1 MYKHE
6 NVSPAALVRNILFA
20 PQAARKRWCSPP
32 ATAWKS
38 MARQRSACQRMRL
51 LNPYC
56 KAARSVMAATLVGYR
71 STVTKLKSAY
81 NICSELHPDSIRW
94 SWARQKFLDK
104 QKRLINLRALL
115 VRLAPVFIGCFSGPF
130 AWRSRSARTP
140 KLLVGRCQLA
150 PLRLIW
156 LRKFSANLAAVKS
169 WFWELVKRAS
179 AQHARSFPEVSTTCA

>member
-1 MYKHE
+1 
-6 NVSPAALVRNILFA
+6 
-20 PQAARKRWCSPP
+20 
-32 ATAWKS
+32 
-38 MARQRSACQRMRL
+38 MARQRSAFQRMRL
-51 LNPYC
+51 LNACC
-56 KAARSVMAATLVGYR
+56 KTVRSMTASIVVRCR

-81 NICSELHPDSIRW
+81 NICAELHPDSIRW

-104 QKRLINLRALL
+104 QKRLINLRAFL

-140 KLLVGRCQLA
+140 KLRVDRCQLA

-156 LRKFSANLAAVKS
+156 LRKFSANLATVKS

-179 AQHARSFPEVSTTCA
+179 AQHARSFPEVSAICA